1 LKKTKHLAVFAS
13 GTGSNFD
20 AIQQAIEDGALDAD
34 ITLVVSD
41 VPTSA
46 VIDKA
51 KQKGL
56 KTFVFNPQSYPNKR
70 AFEIE
75 IVEALQRA
83 DVDFI
88 ILAGYMRLIGPTLL
102 HAYEG
107 KIVNIHPS
115 LLPSF
120 KGLDAIGQAFDAGVK
135 ITGVT
140 IHYVDEGMDTGR
152 IIAQEAVKVEDTY
165 GRDDLQRAIQS
176 VEHRLYPATIQTL
189 LKQELRGNF

>member
-20 AIQQAIEDGALDAD
+20 AIQQAIEQGTLDAD

-56 KTFVFNPQSYPNKR
+56 KTFVFNPQSYPNKH

-75 IVEALQRA
+75 IVEALQEA
-83 DVDFI
+83 EADFI
-88 ILAGYMRLIGPTLL
+88 ILAGYMRLVGPTLL

-107 KIVNIHPS
+107 RIINIHPS

-152 IIAQEAVKVEDTY
+152 IIAQAAVKVADTY
-165 GRDDLQRAIQS
+165 GRDDLQRAIQA
-176 VEHRLYPATIQTL
+176 VEHQLYPATIQSL
-189 LKQELRGNF
+189 LQQ

>member
-1 LKKTKHLAVFAS
+1 M
-13 GTGSNFD
+13 
-20 AIQQAIEDGALDAD
+20 
-34 ITLVVSD
+34 SD

-83 DVDFI
+83 DADYI
-88 ILAGYMRLIGPTLL
+88 ILAGYMRLIGATLL

-165 GRDDLQRAIQS
+165 GRDDLQRAIQA
-176 VEHRLYPATIQTL
+176 VEHRLYPTTIQTL
-189 LKQELRGNF
+189 LKQ

>member
-1 LKKTKHLAVFAS
+1 MKKTKHLAVFAS

-20 AIQQAIEDGALDAD
+20 AIQQAIEEGALDSD

-83 DVDFI
+83 DADYI
-88 ILAGYMRLIGPTLL
+88 ILAGYMRLIGATLL

-165 GRDDLQRAIQS
+165 GRDDLQRAIQA
-176 VEHRLYPATIQTL
+176 VEHRLYPTTIQTL
-189 LKQELRGNF
+189 LKQ

>member
-1 LKKTKHLAVFAS
+1 MLKKTKHLAVFAS

-20 AIQQAIEDGALDAD
+20 AIQQAIEEGALDAD

-51 KQKGL
+51 KRKGL
-56 KTFVFNPQSYPNKR
+56 KTFVFNPQSYPDKR
-70 AFEIE
+70 SFEME
-75 IVEALQRA
+75 IVEALQAA

-88 ILAGYMRLIGPTLL
+88 ILAGYMRLVGPTLL

-152 IIAQEAVKVEDTY
+152 IIAQEAVKVADTY
-165 GRDDLQRAIQS
+165 ERDDLQRAIQA
-176 VEHRLYPATIQTL
+176 VEHQLYPATIQSL
-189 LKQELRGNF
+189 LQQ

>member
-1 LKKTKHLAVFAS
+1 MLKKTKHLAVFAS

-20 AIQQAIEDGALDAD
+20 AIQQAIEEGALDSD

-83 DVDFI
+83 DADYI
-88 ILAGYMRLIGPTLL
+88 ILAGYMRLIGATLL

-165 GRDDLQRAIQS
+165 GRDDLQRAIQA
-176 VEHRLYPATIQTL
+176 VEHRLYPTTIQTL
-189 LKQELRGNF
+189 LKQ

>member
-1 LKKTKHLAVFAS
+1 MLKKTKHLAVFAS

-20 AIQQAIEDGALDAD
+20 AIQQAIEEGALDAD

-51 KQKGL
+51 KRKGL

-70 AFEIE
+70 SFEIE
-75 IVEALQRA
+75 IVEALQA
-83 DVDFI
+83 AKADFI
-88 ILAGYMRLIGPTLL
+88 ILAGYMRLVGPTLL

-152 IIAQEAVKVEDTY
+152 IIAQEAVKVADTY
-165 GRDDLQRAIQS
+165 ERDDLQRAIQA
-176 VEHRLYPATIQTL
+176 VEHQLYPATIQSL
-189 LKQELRGNF
+189 LQQ

>member
-1 LKKTKHLAVFAS
+1 MLKKTKHLAVFAS

-20 AIQQAIEDGALDAD
+20 AIQQAIEEGALDAD

-83 DVDFI
+83 DADFI
-88 ILAGYMRLIGPTLL
+88 ILAGYMRLIGATLL

-165 GRDDLQRAIQS
+165 GRDDLQRAIQA
-176 VEHRLYPATIQTL
+176 VEHRLYPTTIQTL
-189 LKQELRGNF
+189 LKQ

>member
-1 LKKTKHLAVFAS
+1 MLKKTKHLAVFAS

-20 AIQQAIEDGALDAD
+20 AIQQAIEEGALDAD

-41 VPTSA
+41 VTTSA
-46 VIDKA
+46 VINKA

-56 KTFVFNPQSYPNKR
+56 KTFVFNPQSYPDKR
-70 AFEIE
+70 SFEIE
-75 IVEALQRA
+75 IVEALQEA
-83 DVDFI
+83 DADFI

-165 GRDDLQRAIQS
+165 GRDDLQRAIQA

-189 LKQELRGNF
+189 LKQ

>member
-1 LKKTKHLAVFAS
+1 MLKKTKHLAVFAS

-20 AIQQAIEDGALDAD
+20 AIQQAIEEGALDAD

-51 KQKGL
+51 KRKGL

-75 IVEALQRA
+75 IVEALQEA
-83 DVDFI
+83 DADFI

-165 GRDDLQRAIQS
+165 ERDDLQRAIQA
-176 VEHRLYPATIQTL
+176 VEHRLYPVTIKTL
-189 LKQELRGNF
+189 LQQ